1 MVTLGDMQMASTT
14 NNLRE
19 RIEQVLLADREFGQ
33 IYGLL
38 TSSTYDQATSE
49 FRFTLLSKI
58 IYYIVCLNQALSL
71 DKSIRALWVHEHHDG
86 PFCGHMGINRT
97 YLSLSKD

>member
-1 MVTLGDMQMASTT
+1 MASTT

-33 IYGLL
+33 IYCLL
-38 TSSTYDQATSE
+38 TSSKYDQATSE
-49 FRFTLLSKI
+49 FRFHFTVQDNLLYCMFKSGLEPRLC
-58 IYYIVCLNQALSL
+58 VP
-71 DKSIRALWVHEHHDG
+71 KSIRALWVREHHDG